1 MNPDTEQQPRN
12 NQPMCRRV
20 SSRVKKPEGST
31 WCLQGEVIAALATG
45 VMGKRCCEPCQEE
58 PLAVQVTCS
67 VAVRLLVSTW
77 LTMHF
82 HFPSQPQLPHLLP
95 WHSPAAPLA
104 ALWIQSAL
112 TLSFPGPP
120 RLYCLRPAGLVA
132 STLCQYA
139 FASYGSCLLLFLSS
153 SLHLSFLP
161 ITEFKLLC
169 RYNCYIKTQNTL
181 VKSKYSLNPCQ
192 IKLYIIFTQFEI
204 ILL

>member
-1 MNPDTEQQPRN
+1 MCGDSSVLLTGIILFCQGLCMAFRKIDIMNPDTEQQPRN

-45 VMGKRCCEPCQEE
+45 VMGKRRCEPCQEE

-104 ALWIQSAL
+104 AL
-112 TLSFPGPP
+112 
-120 RLYCLRPAGLVA
+120 
-132 STLCQYA
+132 
-139 FASYGSCLLLFLSS
+139 
-153 SLHLSFLP
+153 
-161 ITEFKLLC
+161 
-169 RYNCYIKTQNTL
+169 
-181 VKSKYSLNPCQ
+181 
-192 IKLYIIFTQFEI
+192 
-204 ILL
+204 